1 MAKTNSSTS
10 LRASPKLKAEK
21 RSIFGRKVKRLRK
34 QGLLPATIYG
44 KGFEP
49 ISVQLNDREM
59 EKVFAEVG
67 ESGLVDMELED
78 KVIPILFRN
87 PQYHPLIGNL
97 IHIDCY
103 KVNLKEKITAT
114 VPIVIVG
121 ESLAVKGGNI
131 LVEVSNE
138 IEVEALPTDLPEKIE
153 VDISGLD
160 EVGKTVTV
168 ADLKLGENIEVKTHK
183 NQVIVKIE
191 EPREEVIETPE
202 VTVTPGE
209 VPATEQKTPEELAK
223 AEAEKGEASSA
234 EATAAK
240 TKKVENKKE

>member
-1 MAKTNSSTS
+1 MAKVN
-10 LRASPKLKAEK
+10 PKLKAEK
-21 RSIFGRKVKRLRK
+21 RGIFGRKVKRLRK

-49 ISVQLNDREM
+49 VSVQLIDKEM

-67 ESGLVDMELED
+67 EAGLVDLELD
-78 KVIPILFRN
+78 NQVMPILFRN

-103 KVNLKEKITAT
+103 KVNLKEKITAA
-114 VPIVIVG
+114 VPIVVTG

-153 VDISGLD
+153 VDISVLD
-160 EVGKTVTV
+160 EVGKTITV
-168 ADLKLGENIEVKTHK
+168 ADVKLGEKIEIKTHPE
-183 NQVIVKIE
+183 QVIVKVE

-202 VTVTPGE
+202 TTVTPGE
-209 VPATEQKTPEELAK
+209 VPATEQKAPEEDQK
-223 AEAEKGEASSA
+223 AAST
-234 EATAAK
+234 ETTETT